1 VTPWSPSRG
10 FVVNGQFDRSGRW
23 IAYQSSESGPVEVYV
38 AAFPGPGVKR
48 QVSTSGGVLPR
59 WRADGRELYYLA
71 PDGTL
76 MGATVTS
83 TGSTF
88 DVAAIRPLFKTRRK
102 LLQNGAGYP
111 YDVTADGSRFLI
123 NTTPDG
129 GPPAP
134 LTVVLNWT
142 SGL

>member
-1 VTPWSPSRG
+1 M
-10 FVVNGQFDRSGRW
+10 
-23 IAYQSSESGPVEVYV
+23 
-38 AAFPGPGVKR
+38 
-48 QVSTSGGVLPR
+48 
-59 WRADGRELYYLA
+59 A

-76 MGATVTS
+76 MAAAVTS
-83 TGSTF
+83 TASTF

-102 LLQNGAGYP
+102 LLQNGAGSP

-123 NTTPDG
+123 NTTPEEST
-129 GPPAP
+129 PAP